1 MIKTVLWDIDGTIL
15 NFEKS
20 ESYAVKK
27 CFEIYSLGECTDEMI
42 KRYSV
47 INQKYWRRLE
57 KGELTKQQVLVMR
70 FLEFFDSEG
79 IICSDVEG
87 FNSEYQIRL
96 GDTVFFN
103 DDGYEL
109 ISLLRG
115 VVKQYAV
122 TNGTAAAQDRK
133 LKRSGLDKLFDG
145 IFISDKLGAEK
156 PSPEFFDKVFSSI
169 DGIKKD
175 ETLIVGDSLTSDILG
190 GNNAG
195 ILCCWYNPSGAP
207 LTGGLR
213 ADYIINDLRQV
224 KKIIAES

>member
-1 MIKTVLWDIDGTIL
+1 MIKSVLWDIDGTIL

-27 CFEIYSLGECTDEMI
+27 CFELFSLGECTDDMI

-79 IICSDVEG
+79 IVCSDVEG

-109 ISLLRG
+109 VGSLRG

-133 LKRSGLDKLFDG
+133 LARSGLDKLFDG

-156 PSPEFFDKVFSSI
+156 PSVEFFDKVFSSI
-169 DGIKKD
+169 GGINKG
-175 ETLIVGDSLTSDILG
+175 ETLIVGDSLTSDIRG

-195 ILCCWYNPSGAP
+195 ILCCWYNPSSAP

-224 KKIIAES
+224 KKIIADS

>member
-1 MIKTVLWDIDGTIL
+1 MIKSVLWDIDGTIL

-42 KRYSV
+42 KRYSA

-57 KGELTKQQVLVMR
+57 IGELTKQQVLVMR
-70 FLEFFDSEG
+70 FREFFDSEG

-109 ISLLRG
+109 ISSLRG
-115 VVKQYAV
+115 SVKQYAV

-175 ETLIVGDSLTSDILG
+175 ETLIVGDSLTSDIRG

-195 ILCCWYNPSGAP
+195 ILSCWYNPSSAP

-224 KKIIAES
+224 KKIIADS

>member
-1 MIKTVLWDIDGTIL
+1 MIKSVLWDIDGTIL

-27 CFEIYSLGECTDEMI
+27 CFELFSLGECTDDMI

-79 IICSDVEG
+79 IVCSDVEG

-109 ISLLRG
+109 VGSLRG

-133 LKRSGLDKLFDG
+133 LARSGLDKLFDG

-156 PSPEFFDKVFSSI
+156 PSVEFFDKVFSSI
-169 DGIKKD
+169 GDINKG
-175 ETLIVGDSLTSDILG
+175 ETLIVGDSLTSDIRG

-195 ILCCWYNPSGAP
+195 ILCCWYNPSSAP
-207 LTGGLR
+207 LTEGLR

-224 KKIIAES
+224 KKIIADS

>member
-1 MIKTVLWDIDGTIL
+1 MIKSVLWDIDGTIL

-27 CFEIYSLGECTDEMI
+27 CFELFSLGECTDDMI

-70 FLEFFDSEG
+70 FCEFFDSEG
-79 IICSDVEG
+79 IVCSDVEG

-109 ISLLRG
+109 VGSLRG

-133 LKRSGLDKLFDG
+133 LVRSGLDKLFDG

-156 PSPEFFDKVFSSI
+156 PSIEFFDKVFSSI
-169 DGIKKD
+169 GGINKG
-175 ETLIVGDSLTSDILG
+175 ETLIVGDSLTSDIRG

-195 ILCCWYNPSGAP
+195 ILCCWYNPSSAP
-207 LTGGLR
+207 LTGGFR
-213 ADYIINDLRQV
+213 VDYIINDLRQV
-224 KKIIAES
+224 KKIIADS

>member
-27 CFEIYSLGECTDEMI
+27 CFEIYSLGECTNDMI
-42 KRYSV
+42 KRYSA

-122 TNGTAAAQDRK
+122 TNGTAVAQDRK

>member
-1 MIKTVLWDIDGTIL
+1 MIKSVLWDIDGTIL

-27 CFEIYSLGECTDEMI
+27 CFELFSLGECTDDMI

-70 FLEFFDSEG
+70 FCEFFDSEG
-79 IICSDVEG
+79 IVCSDVEG

-109 ISLLRG
+109 VGSLRG

-133 LKRSGLDKLFDG
+133 LARSGLDKLFDG

-156 PSPEFFDKVFSSI
+156 PSVEFFDKVFSSI
-169 DGIKKD
+169 GGINKG
-175 ETLIVGDSLTSDILG
+175 ETLIVGDSLTSDIRG

-195 ILCCWYNPSGAP
+195 ILCCWYNPSSAP
-207 LTGGLR
+207 LTEGLR

-224 KKIIAES
+224 KKIIADS

>member
-27 CFEIYSLGECTDEMI
+27 CFELFSLGECTDDMI

-70 FLEFFDSEG
+70 FCEFFDSEG
-79 IICSDVEG
+79 IVCSDVEG

-109 ISLLRG
+109 VGSLRG

-133 LKRSGLDKLFDG
+133 LARSGLDKLFDG

-156 PSPEFFDKVFSSI
+156 PSVEFFDKVFSSI
-169 DGIKKD
+169 GGINKG
-175 ETLIVGDSLTSDILG
+175 ETLIVGDSLTSDIRG

-195 ILCCWYNPSGAP
+195 ILCCWYNPSSAP
-207 LTGGLR
+207 LTDGLR
-213 ADYIINDLRQV
+213 VDYIINDLRQV
-224 KKIIAES
+224 KKIIADS

>member
-1 MIKTVLWDIDGTIL
+1 MIKSVLWDIDGTIL

-27 CFEIYSLGECTDEMI
+27 CFELFSLGECTDDMI

-79 IICSDVEG
+79 IVCSDVEG

-109 ISLLRG
+109 VGSLRG
-115 VVKQYAV
+115 VVRQYAV

-133 LKRSGLDKLFDG
+133 LARSGLDKLFDG

-156 PSPEFFDKVFSSI
+156 PSAEFFDKVFSSI
-169 DGIKKD
+169 GDINKN
-175 ETLIVGDSLTSDILG
+175 ETLIVGDSLTSDIRG

-195 ILCCWYNPSGAP
+195 ILCCWYNPSSAP
-207 LTGGLR
+207 LTEGLR
-213 ADYIINDLRQV
+213 ADYIINDLRQI
-224 KKIIAES
+224 KKIIADS

>member
-1 MIKTVLWDIDGTIL
+1 MIKSVLWDIDGTIL

-27 CFEIYSLGECTDEMI
+27 CFELFSLGECTDDMI

-79 IICSDVEG
+79 IVCSDVDG

-109 ISLLRG
+109 VGSLRG

-133 LKRSGLDKLFDG
+133 LVRSGLDKLFDG

-156 PSPEFFDKVFSSI
+156 PSVEFFDKVFSSI
-169 DGIKKD
+169 GGINKG
-175 ETLIVGDSLTSDILG
+175 ETLIVGDSLTSDIRG

-195 ILCCWYNPSGAP
+195 ILCCWYNPSSAP
-207 LTGGLR
+207 LTGCLLYTSPSPRDRG
-213 ADYIINDLRQV
+213 
-224 KKIIAES
+224 

>member
-109 ISLLRG
+109 VGSLRG

-224 KKIIAES
+224 KKIIADS